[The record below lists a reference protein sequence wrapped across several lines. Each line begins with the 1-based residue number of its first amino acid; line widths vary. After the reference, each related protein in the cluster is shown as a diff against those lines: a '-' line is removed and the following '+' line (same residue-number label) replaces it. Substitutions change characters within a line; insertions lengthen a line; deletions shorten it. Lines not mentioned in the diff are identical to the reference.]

1 MPWQEKK
8 KGSVGSDSHH
18 FVAIVV
24 WSIRNHTRKA
34 ARRQTF
40 HVSLSDIAVP
50 LKTVPRRHK
59 SSVHSTLYTY
69 RWWLRSVL
77 TTDGFQ
83 SARPRSASYTKL
95 PLRTGHTKKKKK
107 KKNLPQILNRMRP
120 RTLMH
125 NQHTLVEFMYLVFTC
140 MPGESYRR
148 WFRALLLYLRY
159 VFWAQCGA

>member
-83 SARPRSASYTKL
+83 SPRPRSASYTKL
-95 PLRTGHTKKKKK
+95 PLRTGHTKKNKKTK
-107 KKNLPQILNRMRP
+107 KLATNFKQNEAQNTHAQSTHSGGVYVPCIYMHARWELP
-120 RTLMH
+120 
-125 NQHTLVEFMYLVFTC
+125 
-140 MPGESYRR
+140 
-148 WFRALLLYLRY
+148 
-159 VFWAQCGA
+159 